1 MCVPEKNPYNPIR
14 TMYSCETLDCLGVHV
29 CSDIDTEARSE
40 RALINVKKSPI
51 FKTSDACRR
60 VMLLL
65 LLLLLR
71 ERVGERVLP
80 RRISP
85 RSMPPPRH
93 HTHTHTHLRIYGYMH
108 VHALPLFIVVYM
120 YVYTSVSLSLSFS
133 ASLSLFLASCFHLLL
148 LLLDHHLSLP
158 LVSILPVFF
167 PPLGLSFSLCRPS
180 PPPLPPPLP
189 PPPPPPFRRAVLSK
203 QRERLCPL
211 VPAVK
216 SWAYF
221 KFAAFYRIRYL
232 STGCTS
238 KGRRV
243 SLFTHPPYTPL
254 YVPLALPLCAPD
266 KTPRGVGCA
275 ISPADHRR
283 HDLC

>member
-60 VMLLL
+60 VMLL
-65 LLLLLR
+65 R

-80 RRISP
+80 EESALAV
-85 RSMPPPRH
+85 PPPPPPPPPPSTSASSSSR
-93 HTHTHTHLRIYGYMH
+93 
-108 VHALPLFIVVYM
+108 ALSP
-120 YVYTSVSLSLSFS
+120 SLSLS
-133 ASLSLFLASCFHLLL
+133 LSRPLL
-148 LLLDHHLSLP
+148 HSTTLSLP
-158 LVSILPVFF
+158 RAPDPPCFFSLPA
-167 PPLGLSFSLCRPS
+167 LAFSLCRPS
-180 PPPLPPPLP
+180 PPPPL
-189 PPPPPPFRRAVLSK
+189 FDERVLSK

-238 KGRRV
+238 SKGRP
-243 SLFTHPPYTPL
+243 SLPRPPP
-254 YVPLALPLCAPD
+254 PPRPPASPD
-266 KTPRGVGCA
+266 KTPVPAGCTARYRLA
-275 ISPADHRR
+275 IIA
-283 HDLC
+283 CMIFVV

>member
-65 LLLLLR
+65 LLLLR

-93 HTHTHTHLRIYGYMH
+93 HTHIHTSTDIRIYARTRIASFYSC
-108 VHALPLFIVVYM
+108 VY
-120 YVYTSVSLSLSFS
+120 VRIHKRFT
-133 ASLSLFLASCFHLLL
+133 LSLFLASCFHLLL

>member
-60 VMLLL
+60 VMLL

-133 ASLSLFLASCFHLLL
+133 PLVFISSSSSSITTSRFHSSRFSLFFSLRSASRFLSVGRRHHRYHHRYL
-148 LLLDHHLSLP
+148 HHLH
-158 LVSILPVFF
+158 
-167 PPLGLSFSLCRPS
+167 
-180 PPPLPPPLP
+180 
-189 PPPPPPFRRAVLSK
+189 PPFDERYCRNNESGFVLWS
-203 QRERLCPL
+203 PL
-211 VPAVK
+211 
-216 SWAYF
+216 
-221 KFAAFYRIRYL
+221 
-232 STGCTS
+232 
-238 KGRRV
+238 
-243 SLFTHPPYTPL
+243 
-254 YVPLALPLCAPD
+254 
-266 KTPRGVGCA
+266 
-275 ISPADHRR
+275 
-283 HDLC
+283 

>member
-65 LLLLLR
+65 LPPPPPPLLLLLLLLLLR

-93 HTHTHTHLRIYGYMH
+93 HTRTHTHARAYIYGYTYAH
-108 VHALPLFIVVYM
+108 C
-120 YVYTSVSLSLSFS
+120 
-133 ASLSLFLASCFHLLL
+133 LFL
-148 LLLDHHLSLP
+148 
-158 LVSILPVFF
+158 
-167 PPLGLSFSLCRPS
+167 
-180 PPPLPPPLP
+180 
-189 PPPPPPFRRAVLSK
+189 
-203 QRERLCPL
+203 
-211 VPAVK
+211 
-216 SWAYF
+216 
-221 KFAAFYRIRYL
+221 
-232 STGCTS
+232 
-238 KGRRV
+238 
-243 SLFTHPPYTPL
+243 
-254 YVPLALPLCAPD
+254 
-266 KTPRGVGCA
+266 
-275 ISPADHRR
+275 
-283 HDLC
+283 

>member
-65 LLLLLR
+65 LLLLR

-93 HTHTHTHLRIYGYMH
+93 HTHTHTHTHLRIYGYMH

-133 ASLSLFLASCFHLLL
+133 ASLSLSRLL
-148 LLLDHHLSLP
+148 
-158 LVSILPVFF
+158 
-167 PPLGLSFSLCRPS
+167 FSS
-180 PPPLPPPLP
+180 P
-189 PPPPPPFRRAVLSK
+189 PPPPRSPPLAST
-203 QRERLCPL
+203 RLDSPCFFPSARPL
-211 VPAVK
+211 VFSLSAVATTATTTAT
-216 SWAYF
+216 STTSTP
-221 KFAAFYRIRYL
+221 L
-232 STGCTS
+232 STSGIVETT
-238 KGRRV
+238 RA
-243 SLFTHPPYTPL
+243 
-254 YVPLALPLCAPD
+254 ALSFG
-266 KTPRGVGCA
+266 PRCKILGVF
-275 ISPADHRR
+275 
-283 HDLC
+283 